1 MKYEKLISMFEDMA
15 NRGTLLT
22 GDSVSQQDLLV
33 QIIGTIV
40 KYSMDELSAKERKN
54 FVEVVGS
61 VRKDSDGYYT
71 FENYDENVVFV
82 IDKLLDIDSKNGD
95 KFKITIEKLN

>member
-1 MKYEKLISMFEDMA
+1 MKYEKLISMFDDMA

-22 GDSVSQQDLLV
+22 GDKISQQDLLV

-40 KYSMDELSAKERKN
+40 KYSIDELSDKQRKK
-54 FVEVVGS
+54 FVEVAGS
-61 VRKDSDGYYT
+61 VMKDDDGCYI
-71 FENYDENVVFV
+71 FENYGEDVVFA
-82 IDKLLDIDSKNGD
+82 IDKLLGISSKDGD